1 MSMTTSPASVTTTTA
16 TSATPSR
23 QALTS
28 SSTLGDKDTF
38 LKLVVAQLRH
48 QDPMNPSKPEEMAAQ
63 LAQFSSLETQLAIRD
78 LLQSQQAS
86 DALMQNTL
94 DIGSAMGTIG
104 HEVMARGSHIT
115 VGTDSDVTVDVAG
128 VGGMATLR
136 IYDGNGKEVA
146 TQALG
151 ALQGG
156 EQTISLARATA
167 GLRDGT
173 YTYAV
178 EVADEDGIPVDV
190 QPYQRM
196 VVDAVE
202 PGRDGPVLCA
212 GALRVSFADLVRVGP
227 LAS

>member
-1 MSMTTSPASVTTTTA
+1 MSTTLSPTAVTPSAATSPTASR
-16 TSATPSR
+16 P
-23 QALTS
+23 ALSS

-38 LKLVVAQLRH
+38 LKLVVAQLQN
-48 QDPMNPSKPEEMAAQ
+48 QDPLNPSKPEEMAAQ

-78 LLQSQQAS
+78 LLHSQQAS

-94 DIGSAMGTIG
+94 DIGSAIGTIG
-104 HEVMARGSHIT
+104 HEVMARGNHIT
-115 VGTDSDVTVDVAG
+115 VGADSDVTVDVSG
-128 VGGMATLR
+128 VGGAATLR
-136 IYDGNGKEVA
+136 IFDQNGKEVA
-146 TQALG
+146 TQSLG

-167 GLRDGT
+167 GLDEGV

-178 EVADEDGIPVDV
+178 DVADEDGTPIDV

-202 PGRDGPVLCA
+202 PGPYGPVLCA
-212 GALRVSFADLVRVGP
+212 GPLRVSFADLVRVGP
-227 LAS
+227 LTS